1 MYRHCVR
8 FQCNTLYFN
17 LLPLPVWSLA
27 GESIC
32 EQRTSYARDGVTIT
46 LQPFIIS
53 LKLDN
58 TPQERA
64 PHGDCGGLGA
74 LPSAGGGAGST
85 AALRARAAHR
95 CLTLRSARRGSSP
108 RGRPACFRSTRCW
121 TAHCALWVNGERYGR
136 RIMALGPLRL

>member
-1 MYRHCVR
+1 MNMQIRRNIMYRHYVK
-8 FQCNTLYFN
+8 FQCNTLYFS
-17 LLPLPVWSLA
+17 LLPLPVRSLA

-32 EQRTSYARDGVTIT
+32 EQGTSYARNGVTIT

-64 PHGDCGGLGA
+64 PSGGCGGLGA
-74 LPSAGGGAGST
+74 LPGAGRG
-85 AALRARAAHR
+85 ALQQSALRAAHR

-108 RGRPACFRSTRCW
+108 RADPRASGARGAGQRTARS
-121 TAHCALWVNGERYGR
+121 G
-136 RIMALGPLRL
+136 